1 MVKINTAEGFA
12 KYSCD
17 IVQVWFQLLQRKFFA
32 YRYTKEG
39 RERYL
44 LLITLM
50 LSCTWAQEQDIPA
63 LPCSTRLEAFEI
75 LTDDQQ
81 LPSHFPVLAESG
93 LKGSFHLASSDPL

>member
-1 MVKINTAEGFA
+1 M
-12 KYSCD
+12 
-17 IVQVWFQLLQRKFFA
+17 
-32 YRYTKEG
+32 
-39 RERYL
+39 
-44 LLITLM
+44 
-50 LSCTWAQEQDIPA
+50 PA